1 MSNFFKIIP
10 THLLIKKLENFYKK
24 SDDNELFGYKRAAN
38 EILFRN
44 INPLALSSDICVT
57 IFELTENQIN
67 ENYTKPFNYLFSAIQ
82 RNDYL
87 YEELWNYLREI
98 IDNSNLFTED
108 EKNKTTGEIILN
120 NKENFIKAYLNYIEN
135 LENKSKL

>member
-1 MSNFFKIIP
+1 MSNFFRIIP
-10 THLLIKKLENFYKK
+10 THLLINKLENFSKK
-24 SDDNELFGYKRAAN
+24 SSDTNLYSYKRAAN

-44 INPLALSSDICVT
+44 INPSCLNTDICVT
-57 IFELTENQIN
+57 IFELTEHQIN
-67 ENYTKPFNYLFSAIQ
+67 DKNTQPFNYLFSAIL

-98 IDNSNLFTED
+98 IDKSDLFSED

-120 NKENFIKAYLNYIEN
+120 NKDNFIKAYLNN
-135 LENKSKL
+135 FDLKSKL

>member
-10 THLLIKKLENFYKK
+10 THLLINKLKNFTEKT
-24 SDDNELFGYKRAAN
+24 SDLDLFAFKRAAN
-38 EILFRN
+38 EIVFRN
-44 INPLALSSDICVT
+44 INPLSLDTQLCLL
-57 IFELTENQIN
+57 IFELTEKQIN
-67 ENYTKPFNYLFSAIQ
+67 EKFIKPFNYLFSAIQ
-82 RNDYL
+82 RNDHL
-87 YEELWNYLREI
+87 YEELWNYFREI
-98 IDNSNLFTED
+98 IDKSNLFIEN